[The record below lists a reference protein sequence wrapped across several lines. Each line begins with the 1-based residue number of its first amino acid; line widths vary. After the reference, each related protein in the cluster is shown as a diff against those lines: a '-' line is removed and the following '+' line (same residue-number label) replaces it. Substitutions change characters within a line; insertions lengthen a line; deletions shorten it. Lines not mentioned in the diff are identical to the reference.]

1 MTRQVYNDTWAS
13 GGDIVDPGAI
23 KYTIGWIVEAP
34 PLEHAN
40 YWQGRTDEMLQ
51 HLERNG
57 IATFDATSVYELGGY
72 AREGTVTYR
81 SLVVTNTGNLPS
93 TSPVQWVQA
102 FLIPGNNLS
111 DLADAPTAR
120 TNLGVDVAGTINY
133 VHPNHSGDVTSVA
146 DGATTISS
154 NVVTNT
160 KLADIATN
168 TIKGRIGA
176 GTGDPQDLTPANVR
190 TIINVE
196 DGATADQ
203 TGAEIKVAYEGVAN
217 TNAFTDAEQ
226 TKLTGIETGATAD
239 QTKADID
246 ALEIDAG
253 SLDDL
258 DSTQFLRS
266 DVSDTMT
273 GALTFNTVVSS
284 VQAKSVNS
292 TTTDEMAMSLW
303 TASGKFWGIRPYPA
317 GVGDTAKDFGYNFTT
332 AKWTFDE
339 TPYVGANAV
348 LNAGDLGVT
357 VQGYDVDTTKD
368 DVASARTA
376 DLTFNDNVYLK
387 LGTSGAESTFRSN
400 GTHSYMNLVAA
411 ASDFYIQSATV
422 NKFLFDGSLGD
433 FHADGDVIAAST
445 SVGSDRKIKK
455 DIRPIEDASSKLDS
469 LVGVQYTLIKN
480 DKADAGLIAQD
491 VQSVLPE
498 AVKEVAFLDGEEG
511 ETYLS
516 LNYNAVIGLLVA
528 GFQEEKA
535 KRINL
540 EERLSKLEE

>member
-190 TIINVE
+190 TVINVE

-246 ALEIDAG
+246 ALNVDADTLD
-253 SLDDL
+253 SLN
-258 DSTQFLRS
+258 STQFLRS
-266 DVSDTMT
+266 DADDTMT
-273 GALTFNTVVSS
+273 GSLIELGGNETVMHSFENTDTTNAVKVRWKNSGETFNF
-284 VQAKSVNS
+284 
-292 TTTDEMAMSLW
+292 E
-303 TASGKFWGIRPYPA
+303 PYPS
-317 GVGDTAKDFGYNFTT
+317 GVLDTTKTFSYNFFVNYW
-332 AKWTFDE
+332 KFQE
-339 TPYVGANAV
+339 SPYVGANAV
-348 LNAGDLGVT
+348 LDDGDLGVT
-357 VQGYDVDTTKD
+357 VQGYDVDTTKN

-376 DLTFNDNVYLK
+376 DMTFNDNVYLK
-387 LGTSGAESTFRSN
+387 FGTSGAESTIRST
-400 GTHSYMNLVAA
+400 GTHTYWNMVGAA
-411 ASDFYIQSATV
+411 DDLYIQSVSV
-422 NKFLFDGSLGD
+422 NKFLFDGSAGN
-433 FHADGDVIAAST
+433 FHADGNVIAAST

-469 LVGVQYTLIKN
+469 LVGVQYNLKKSG
-480 DKADAGLIAQD
+480 KADAGLIAQD

>member
-13 GGDIVDPGAI
+13 GGAIVDPGAI
-23 KYTIGWIVEAP
+23 KYTVGWIVEAP

-93 TSPVQWVQA
+93 TSPAQWVQA

-160 KLADIATN
+160 KLADMATN

-176 GTGDPQDLTPANVR
+176 GTNDPQDLTGANVR

-196 DGATADQ
+196 DGSTADQ
-203 TGAEIKVAYEGVAN
+203 TGAEIKVAYEGEAN

-239 QTKADID
+239 QTKVDID

-253 SLDDL
+253 TLDDL
-258 DSTQFLRS
+258 DSIQFLRS
-266 DVSDTMT
+266 DVDDTMT
-273 GALTFNTVVSS
+273 GELIFERGSDS
-284 VQAKSVNS
+284 FLLSKDC
-292 TTTDEMAMSLW
+292 TTTTHQIKELY
-303 TASGKFWGIRPYPA
+303 TETGTKYNVRPYPL
-317 GVGDTAKDFGYNFTT
+317 GVAASTKDFGYDFTNT
-332 AKWTFDE
+332 RWFFDE
-339 TPYVGANAV
+339 SPYVGANAV
-348 LNAGDLGVT
+348 LDAGDLGVT
-357 VQGYDVDTTKD
+357 VQGYDAQTSKT
-368 DVASARTA
+368 DVAEARTA
-376 DLTFNDNVYLK
+376 DIVLNDTFAIEF
-387 LGTSGAESTFRSN
+387 GTLGAESRIYSN
-400 GTHSYMNLVAA
+400 GTNTYWNMIGAA
-411 ASDFYIQSATV
+411 NDLYIQSVTV

-433 FHADGDVIAAST
+433 FHADGDVIASST

-469 LVGVQYTLIKN
+469 LVGVQYNLKKSG
-480 DKADAGLIAQD
+480 KADAGLIAQD

>member
-13 GGDIVDPGAI
+13 GGSIVDPGAI
-23 KYTIGWIVEAP
+23 KYTAGWIVEAP

-111 DLADAPTAR
+111 DLDDAPTAR
-120 TNLGVDVAGTINY
+120 TNLGVDAAGTINY

-176 GTGDPQDLTPANVR
+176 GTGDPQDLTAANVR

-196 DGATADQ
+196 DGSTADQ
-203 TGAEIKVAYEGVAN
+203 TGAQIKVAYEGEAD

-246 ALEIDAG
+246 ALNVDADK
-253 SLDDL
+253 LDNL

-266 DVSDTMT
+266 DADDTAT
-273 GALTFNTVVSS
+273 GHITHLRTNATSITTKAN
-284 VQAKSVNS
+284 NS
-292 TTTDEMAMSLW
+292 TTNAITDLW
-303 TASGKFWGIRPYPA
+303 LTTGTIYNIRPSPL
-317 GVGDTAKDFGYNFTT
+317 GVPNTAKDFGYDFTNT
-332 AKWTFDE
+332 RWFFDE
-339 TPYVGANAV
+339 SPYVGANAV
-348 LNAGDLGVT
+348 LDAGDLGGT
-357 VQGYDVDTTKD
+357 VQGYDADTTKN
-368 DVASARTA
+368 DVASTRSAHMY
-376 DLTFNDNVYLK
+376 FNDNIHLYF
-387 LGTSGAESTFRSN
+387 GTSGGEGSLWSN
-400 GTHSYMNLVAA
+400 GTSTYWDMVTNKDL
-411 ASDFYIQSATV
+411 YIRNVTTS
-422 NKFLFDGSLGD
+422 KFLFDTSGGN
-433 FHADGDVIAAST
+433 FHADGGVYAAST
-445 SVGSDRKIKK
+445 SVGSDRKLKK
-455 DIRPIEDASSKLDS
+455 NIRPIESASDKLDV
-469 LVGVQYTLIKN
+469 LVGVQYDLKKG
-480 DKADAGLIAQD
+480 DKPDAGLIAQD
-491 VQSVLPE
+491 VQLVLPE
-498 AVKEVAFLDGEEG
+498 AVTEAKLMDGEEG

-535 KRINL
+535 KRIEL
-540 EERLSKLEE
+540 EKRISGLEG